1 MSRTYDKDTIKSVL
15 DNDLARVWE
24 KDVQY
29 ARSWMKR
36 GGVSAFMMLARK
48 WDRIEE
54 QVKKFLVIPGTT
66 ALEPGAYPYDIFS
79 HIAADRRP
87 EGIIDDIRD
96 LRRYLALVE
105 AEMLAR
111 GVVKF
116 DTSYNA
122 PAAAPAEVKTLGI
135 TSDTA
140 DDHGDTTGQG
150 HPFGYHAAD
159 DAVDPPADRLVPR
172 RPGPH
177 EPAVPPGRRMVG

>member
-48 WDRIEE
+48 WDRLEE
-54 QVKKFLVIPGTT
+54 RVKRAFGRFPGEGV
-66 ALEPGAYPYDIFS
+66 AHPYDIFS
-79 HIAADRRP
+79 HITADDRP

-105 AEMLAR
+105 AHMLAG
-111 GVVKF
+111 GVVKL
-116 DTSYNA
+116 DGSYNA
-122 PAAAPAEVKTLGI
+122 PAAAPAEAV
-135 TSDTA
+135 A
-140 DDHGDTTGQG
+140 EHQDTTGQER
-150 HPFGYHAAD
+150 PFGYQPSEDAAP
-159 DAVDPPADRLVPR
+159 ATPADRLVPR

-177 EPAVPPGRRMVG
+177 EPPVQFGVRTQVG